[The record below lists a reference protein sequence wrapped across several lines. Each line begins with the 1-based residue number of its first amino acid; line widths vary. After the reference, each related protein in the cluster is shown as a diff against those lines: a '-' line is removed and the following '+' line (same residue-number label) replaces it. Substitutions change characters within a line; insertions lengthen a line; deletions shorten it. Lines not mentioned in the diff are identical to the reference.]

1 MERERVA
8 YQNQATSSVAHPER
22 RSARDGEQERT
33 VRVARHII
41 LGTIARQTANLT
53 NITCAQKV
61 GTRSVW
67 ITQPVWLIT
76 AEKGILTLE
85 WL

>member
-22 RSARDGEQERT
+22 RSVREGEQERT
-33 VRVARHII
+33 VRVAPHII
-41 LGTIARQTANLT
+41 LGMIARQTANLM
-53 NITCAQKV
+53 NITCAQRAD
-61 GTRSVW
+61 TRSVW
-67 ITQPVWLIT
+67 ITQQAWLIT

-85 WL
+85 